1 MAVLSGAAGVSPQRR
16 GGLSRGH
23 VYVTRAKKG
32 KVLRV
37 RPAHMIDV
45 CCLSATGHLNQIFR
59 DLASFMTFIR
69 SPLIFKV
76 EVIKPLIAS
85 FPHRK
90 FVLVG
95 DDGQQD
101 PGTGRTFTHNC
112 IGTTRLLPH
121 HQGLLGCAY
130 SMQRSMLRS
139 PRSSLIRCCTSSFTT
154 STEPT
159 RYSSSCHFLFDE
171 KKASPALYRLLGVGA
186 RPTG

>member
-1 MAVLSGAAGVSPQRR
+1 M
-16 GGLSRGH
+16 
-23 VYVTRAKKG
+23 YVTRARKG

-37 RPAHMIDV
+37 RPAHAIDACV
-45 CCLSATGHLNQIFR
+45 GLVHATGHLNQIFR

-101 PGTGRTFTHNC
+101 PGTGRAFPAPHRKHDSRLTLKVCWAVRVLYAEVYAEIAQEFPDQVLHIFIHHVN
-112 IGTTRLLPH
+112 GTNEVLL
-121 HQGLLGCAY
+121 LFV
-130 SMQRSMLRS
+130 S
-139 PRSSLIRCCTSSFTT
+139 P
-154 STEPT
+154 
-159 RYSSSCHFLFDE
+159 SSS
-171 KKASPALYRLLGVGA
+171 SS
-186 RPTG
+186 

>member
-1 MAVLSGAAGVSPQRR
+1 MCVC
-16 GGLSRGH
+16 
-23 VYVTRAKKG
+23 
-32 KVLRV
+32 
-37 RPAHMIDV
+37 V
-45 CCLSATGHLNQIFR
+45 CCLVRVAGHLNQIFR

-101 PGTGRTFTHNC
+101 PGTGRAFPAPHRK
-112 IGTTRLLPH
+112 TRLSPH
-121 HQGLLGCAY
+121 HRGVLGCA
-130 SMQRSMLRS
+130 
-139 PRSSLIRCCTSSFTT
+139 CTVVYAEIAQEFPDQVLHIFIHHVNGTN
-154 STEPT
+154 EVL
-159 RYSSSCHFLFDE
+159 SSSCHLLLLLDE
-171 KKASPALYRLLGVGA
+171 KTHSILTSSWGRP